1 MSTTNKKVYV
11 YKMNLIPAN
20 VLSIVILI
28 LAAALAFFLRVELWN
43 NKMNYFMVFILII
56 LYLMLHELLHG
67 IGYFLG
73 GTKRKYITYGIELEK
88 GIFYAMAYS
97 KLTKKNILISL
108 QMPFMVIGVIFLYK
122 AVGQALSIL
131 SMVGLI
137 MLVGIV
143 VNNGIILVD
152 YTNLLVG
159 RGVPV
164 KQACFEAGKSRL
176 RPVLMTT
183 LTTILGMLPMCF
195 AKEGQAMMVQP
206 IGMAVVGGLTSSTF
220 VTLFIIPVLYSL
232 VMHKKTKKNKDA
244 LIKTEEEK

>member
-1 MSTTNKKVYV
+1 MSTTNKNKKAYV

-43 NKMNYFMVFILII
+43 NKMNYFIVFILII

-108 QMPFMVIGVIFLYK
+108 QMPFVVIGVITFIIGVIFNIPLL
-122 AVGQALSIL
+122 VLLSIVNISGASMDLAMFIYFLRLPKDFTYSESGNPDEFVIISGEDLTKKKSIFTKIVEVKDYKEKDFEFKNLKKIKVTKL
-131 SMVGLI
+131 SIVLLIGFILLGLI
-137 MLVGIV
+137 
-143 VNNGIILVD
+143 
-152 YTNLLVG
+152 
-159 RGVPV
+159 
-164 KQACFEAGKSRL
+164 
-176 RPVLMTT
+176 
-183 LTTILGMLPMCF
+183 TTIL
-195 AKEGQAMMVQP
+195 K
-206 IGMAVVGGLTSSTF
+206 
-220 VTLFIIPVLYSL
+220 
-232 VMHKKTKKNKDA
+232 
-244 LIKTEEEK
+244 